1 MSRARSNRSGV
12 AIAVFF
18 VPYVGGIGRNEIY
31 DTVTAGRECQ
41 PADGSRISNKISPA
55 ETDGVHQ
62 KLRSSHDPN
71 SGSCG
76 LQEVQLNLVEALGVG

>member
-1 MSRARSNRSGV
+1 MGGSGV
-12 AIAVFF
+12 ATVVIL

-31 DTVTAGRECQ
+31 DTVTAGRKRQ
-41 PADGSRISNKISPA
+41 PEDGSRISNKMSPA

-62 KLRSSHDPN
+62 KLRSSSQPN

-76 LQEVQLNLVEALGVG
+76 LQKVQLDLVEALGVG